1 VKPPAADRAAGSS
14 EAKTRRPETGLR
26 PDPEGNMTVEEQVG
40 ASLQAERA
48 AVERLLR
55 EATAAVGVRR
65 EALARRAQGAGGR
78 REDVDFIDVADAVAA
93 YEATVDRARN
103 LQDRLRELG
112 SAREYER
119 RVEEARSAAPAAAAA
134 G

>member
-1 VKPPAADRAAGSS
+1 
-14 EAKTRRPETGLR
+14 
-26 PDPEGNMTVEEQVG
+26 MTVEEQVG